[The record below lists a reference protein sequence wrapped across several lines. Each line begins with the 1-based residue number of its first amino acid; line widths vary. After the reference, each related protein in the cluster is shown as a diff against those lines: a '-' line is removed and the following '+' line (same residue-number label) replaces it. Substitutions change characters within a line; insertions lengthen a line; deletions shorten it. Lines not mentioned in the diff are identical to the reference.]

1 VGDPIKVKA
10 GFDFS
15 AAASSASSAMSKAKM
30 SSSFRS
36 VASILSFIGT
46 SMPSVVGEA
55 ILANRGR
62 QGKLALG
69 AERLNLLRK

>member
-15 AAASSASSAMSKAKM
+15 AAASSASSAISKAKR
-30 SSSFRS
+30 SWSFRS

-46 SMPSVVGEA
+46 SVSSAVGKA
-55 ILANRGR
+55 ILANRDR
-62 QGKLALG
+62 QGKLAPR
-69 AERLNLLRK
+69 A